1 MVYLS
6 WLGLFIGLPL
16 LALWLVGWRRLWRR
30 RRALAWTLLGALV
43 LGGLWDA
50 LAVRAHIWYY
60 APANIT
66 GLWLAG
72 LPLEE
77 WLWILG
83 TSLMFASLTILV
95 RERSRHA

>member
-1 MVYLS
+1 MIYLV

-16 LALWLVGWRRLWRR
+16 VALWLVGGRQLWRQ

-50 LAVRAHIWYY
+50 LAVRVHIWYY
-60 APANIT
+60 APGNIS
-66 GLWLAG
+66 GAWLAG

-77 WLWILG
+77 WLWIAGSTL
-83 TSLMFASLTILV
+83 LFASLTILV
-95 RERSRHA
+95 HERSRHA